1 MNDLVNRIANG
12 EATLLGVEEICKR
25 LGVSRSTF
33 ERWVRNGTPE
43 RRAPGIAGLADKAS
57 SGIPDGGVPGLLMGL
72 RAGLD
77 EVNNATEGA
86 LTFPPPDIRIG
97 NSPKWELQTFKRWLD
112 KNVQAGSK

>member
-33 ERWVRNGTPE
+33 ERWVRNGGGKTGNVSL
-43 RRAPGIAGLADKAS
+43 AAVAGAS
-57 SGIPDGGVPGLLMGL
+57 LIGQSVQGLQRLMDGS
-72 RAGLD
+72 D
-77 EVNNATEGA
+77 NINEGS

-97 NSPKWELQTFKRWLD
+97 NSPKWELETFKRWL
-112 KNVQAGSK
+112 KANVTAGSTGSK